1 MTDEQTPGFADQVEE
16 PSGAGTSSDGV
27 EAPSSDETAAE
38 AESVREA
45 MGARGIRPSSDE
57 VAEGAASATPV
68 FSARQLARA
77 RDVLARLHALRRARQ
92 LYPSGHPAVSQAA
105 ADFLREAERYHEEG
119 VDLPLVFFEDQVLL
133 GEQVLLEE
141 SVLFDQLVRD
151 LTAIGA
157 GSIIV
162 KRGTTL
168 EEVLVLADV
177 IAQDPSAI
185 AAQGGVAEIVRQRSV
200 EHIDVRAVAVRRES
214 PAAAGRASARAV
226 YTDALDLIRE
236 IDRILRNNRVID
248 AKHVRGVVRSL
259 VASVLENRFAMLE
272 LASLKRFDEYTFYH
286 SVNVAILSIAL
297 GSSVSNDARFLS
309 TLGTGALLHDIGKMM
324 VPLEVL
330 NKTTPLTTEE
340 WAIIRHHPIYG
351 AENIMLTPGLD
362 KAAAIMVLEH
372 HLRYDLAG
380 YPALRGVSRQHI
392 SSRIVAVA
400 DAYDA
405 MTSRRAYSAARRRD
419 EAVAV
424 LARNAGSALDPD
436 LVRLF
441 VAMLGLY
448 PPGSVVRLNTGE
460 IAVVVAPPASEA
472 QLPRVRV
479 VADESGAVV
488 DGFEVDLSDS
498 AEAMGR
504 VIEQCV
510 DLDDSS
516 LVARRILEEG

>member
-1 MTDEQTPGFADQVEE
+1 MTERFAPDNGQT
-16 PSGAGTSSDGV
+16 SDGY
-27 EAPSSDETAAE
+27 PAE
-38 AESVREA
+38 ADVTADHEAQAIEGGPDGEAVREA
-45 MGARGIRPSSDE
+45 MGARGTES
-57 VAEGAASATPV
+57 VADRIEEGVSPATPV
-68 FSARQLARA
+68 FSARQVARA

-92 LYPSGHPAVSQAA
+92 LYPTGHPAVAQAA

-119 VDLPLVFFEDQVLL
+119 VDLALVFFEDQVLL

-141 SVLFDQLVRD
+141 SVLFDQLIRD

-157 GSIIV
+157 GSIVV
-162 KRGTTL
+162 KRGATI
-168 EEVLVLADV
+168 EEILVLAEV
-177 IAQDPSAI
+177 VAKDPASI
-185 AAQGGVAEIVRQRSV
+185 TAAGGVAELVQKHGV
-200 EHIDVRAVAVRRES
+200 EHVDVRAVAVRRES
-214 PAAAGRASARAV
+214 VAAAGRATARAV
-226 YTDALDLIRE
+226 YADALDLIRE
-236 IDRILRNNRVID
+236 IDNILRSNRVID
-248 AKHVRGVVRSL
+248 AGHVRGVVRSL

-340 WAIIRHHPIYG
+340 WGIIRQHPIFG

-372 HLRYDLAG
+372 HLRFDLTG
-380 YPALRGVSRQHI
+380 YPALSGIPRQHV

-419 EAVAV
+419 EAVGI

-441 VAMLGLY
+441 VGMLGLY
-448 PPGSVVRLNTGE
+448 PPGSVVRLSTGE
-460 IAVVVAPPASEA
+460 IAVVVAPSANEA
-472 QLPRVRV
+472 RLPRVRV
-479 VADESGAVV
+479 VADESGAVIE
-488 DGFEVDLSDS
+488 GFEIDLSDS

-504 VIEQCV
+504 SIVQCL
-510 DLDDSS
+510 DLDDAG
-516 LVARRILEEG
+516 LVAGRILEEG

>member
-1 MTDEQTPGFADQVEE
+1 MREEPAPDAARHDDEPSADIDVLSDEESLPVEE
-16 PSGAGTSSDGV
+16 EP
-27 EAPSSDETAAE
+27 AAD
-38 AESVREA
+38 AVREA
-45 MGARGIRPSSDE
+45 MGARG
-57 VAEGAASATPV
+57 AEPAADRLEGGAPSATPV

-92 LYPSGHPAVSQAA
+92 LYPSGHPAVAQAA

-119 VDLPLVFFEDQVLL
+119 VDLALVFFEDQVLL

-157 GSIIV
+157 GSIVV
-162 KRGTTL
+162 KRGATI
-168 EEVLVLADV
+168 EEILVLADV
-177 IAQDPSAI
+177 IAQDPAAI
-185 AAQGGVAEIVRQRSV
+185 AAAGGAADLVRQRGV
-200 EHIDVRAVAVRRES
+200 EHVDVRAVAVRRES
-214 PAAAGRASARAV
+214 AGATGPASARAV

-236 IDRILRNNRVID
+236 IDHILRSNRVID
-248 AKHVRGVVRSL
+248 AGHVRGVVRSL

-330 NKTTPLTTEE
+330 NKTTPLSTEE
-340 WAIIRHHPIYG
+340 WGIIRHHPIYG

-372 HLRYDLAG
+372 HLRYDLTG

-419 EAVAV
+419 EAVGV
-424 LARNAGSALDPD
+424 LARNAGAALDPD

-472 QLPRVRV
+472 QLPRVRI

-498 AEAMGR
+498 AAAMGR
-504 VIEQCV
+504 VIAQCL
-510 DLDDSS
+510 DLDDSG
-516 LVARRILEEG
+516 LLAGRILEEG